1 MKSIFSPDT
10 EMAAQKHEYCKSTV
24 TLFVRRFHRSI
35 KKIQKY
41 KNRHKILI
49 IKII

>member
-1 MKSIFSPDT
+1 
-10 EMAAQKHEYCKSTV
+10 MAAQKHEYCKSTV

-41 KNRHKILI
+41 IFGFKLITVGKIQSEKFLYLG
-49 IKII
+49 K